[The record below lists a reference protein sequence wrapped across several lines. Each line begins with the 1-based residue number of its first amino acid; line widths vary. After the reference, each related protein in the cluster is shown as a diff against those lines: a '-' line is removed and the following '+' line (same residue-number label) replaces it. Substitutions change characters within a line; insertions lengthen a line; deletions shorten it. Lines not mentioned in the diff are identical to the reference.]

1 MGGVDMREIDSW
13 SGRSWAIIGTTRG
26 AERAQV
32 GVEMVR
38 LIMVLSELLKMVLL
52 ILAVEVVL
60 LVRTMIRKE
69 RRVLVVAL
77 DVIGELVHA
86 EAPVRYR
93 DLERLHLL

>member
-1 MGGVDMREIDSW
+1 MKKCDDILQFHISEIFW
-13 SGRSWAIIGTTRG
+13 GHK
-26 AERAQV
+26 
-32 GVEMVR
+32 VEWESVTEYEPV
-38 LIMVLSELLKMVLL
+38 IF
-52 ILAVEVVL
+52 AFVEVVL